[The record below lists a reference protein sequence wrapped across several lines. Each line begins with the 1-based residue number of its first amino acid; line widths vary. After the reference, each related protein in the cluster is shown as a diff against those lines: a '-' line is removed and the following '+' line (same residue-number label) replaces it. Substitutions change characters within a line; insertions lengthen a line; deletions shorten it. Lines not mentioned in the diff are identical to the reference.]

1 MPSYAERI
9 AFAARLAYGR
19 WQPPAVTPAQAWEG
33 FPDWWTSP
41 DDGARDAI
49 GAGLAYVFTQVAS
62 DAARMSTMHLR
73 KHARAWALDLVA
85 AASGL
90 ARQGDE
96 RDGALRARIAVVE
109 DAVSPDALRAATV
122 AAMPGATVIEPWRHG
137 LYLGRGYLGRA
148 PVDHVATRAAAAL
161 PGYDGRRRLY
171 AVGRVRMW
179 TRTVA
184 RIHLVLPR
192 RGGAAYLG
200 PAPIDETSG
209 RIDPAGRLFLSRSV
223 SAARSYLSSS
233 ARAAQHR
240 ALAATVERVRAAGV
254 RWTATFDTL

>member
-19 WQPPAVTPAQAWEG
+19 WQPPAVTPAQTWEG

-41 DDGARDAI
+41 VDAARDAL

-62 DAARMSTMHLR
+62 DAARMSVMHLR
-73 KHARAWALDLVA
+73 KHARGWALDLVA

-96 RDGALRARIAVVE
+96 RDGTLRARIAVVE
-109 DAVSPDALRAATV
+109 DAVSADAVRAASS
-122 AAMPGATVIEPWRHG
+122 AAFVGVIVIEPWRHG
-137 LYLGRGYLGRA
+137 LYLGRA
-148 PVDHVATRAAAAL
+148 PVDHAATRAAAAL

-171 AVGRVRMW
+171 PVGRVRMW

-200 PAPIDETSG
+200 PAPIDESTG
-209 RIDPAGRLFLSRSV
+209 RLDPTGRLFLSRSV

-254 RWTATFDTL
+254 RWTASFDTL